1 VNLAHEPSEIEF
13 SIEQCLSASSRAM
26 SALAVEEGSCHVG
39 DTNLQMNLTRGEL
52 AAELA
57 RTNAYVVVRL
67 LRSFYLS
74 A

>member
-1 VNLAHEPSEIEF
+1 
-13 SIEQCLSASSRAM
+13 M